1 MSGRNK
7 YMLDDENKLDFEMLN
22 YEIDQLMIIEKKITE
37 VNAEMLRSVNLAINR
52 LQDLGEKLNA
62 EMVRGVNL
70 AISRLQDLREKL
82 ESDFERQNIKQIKG
96 ARKQKAL
103 YMLDDNEQNEQYFI

>member
-37 VNAEMLRSVNLAINR
+37 VNAQML
-52 LQDLGEKLNA
+52 
-62 EMVRGVNL
+62 RGVNL
-70 AISRLQDLREKL
+70 AISRLQDLKEKL
-82 ESDFERQNIKQIKG
+82 ESEFERQNIKQIKG

-103 YMLDDNEQNEQYFI
+103 YMLDDDEENNQYFIG

>member
-1 MSGRNK
+1 MSGKNK
-7 YMLDDENKLDFEMLN
+7 YMLDDENELNFEMLN

-37 VNAEMLRSVNLAINR
+37 VNAEML
-52 LQDLGEKLNA
+52 
-62 EMVRGVNL
+62 RGVNL

-82 ESDFERQNIKQIKG
+82 ESDFERQNIKQIEG

-103 YMLDDNEQNEQYFI
+103 YMLDDNDENEEYQHNFFI

>member
-1 MSGRNK
+1 MSGKYK

-37 VNAEMLRSVNLAINR
+37 VNAQML
-52 LQDLGEKLNA
+52 
-62 EMVRGVNL
+62 RGVNL

-82 ESDFERQNIKQIKG
+82 ESEFERQNIKQIKG

-103 YMLDDNEQNEQYFI
+103 YMLDDNEENEQYFIG

>member
-1 MSGRNK
+1 MSGKYK

-37 VNAEMLRSVNLAINR
+37 VNAQML
-52 LQDLGEKLNA
+52 
-62 EMVRGVNL
+62 RGVNL

-82 ESDFERQNIKQIKG
+82 ESEFERQNIKQIKG

-103 YMLDDNEQNEQYFI
+103 YMLDDNDENDQYFV

>member
-1 MSGRNK
+1 MSGKNK

-37 VNAEMLRSVNLAINR
+37 VNAQML
-52 LQDLGEKLNA
+52 
-62 EMVRGVNL
+62 RGVNL

-82 ESDFERQNIKQIKG
+82 ESEFERQNIKQIKG

-103 YMLDDNEQNEQYFI
+103 YMLDDNEEFFI